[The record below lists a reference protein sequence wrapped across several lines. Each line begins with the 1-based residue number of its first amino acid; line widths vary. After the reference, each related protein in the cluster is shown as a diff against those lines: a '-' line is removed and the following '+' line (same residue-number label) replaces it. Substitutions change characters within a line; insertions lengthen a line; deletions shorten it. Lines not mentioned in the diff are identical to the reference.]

1 MGGAS
6 DDATAARAAGTQAR
20 YIGAP
25 GGRHLRGRE
34 RTMANA
40 AETAETQELS
50 AKVDALKRDIAEVAS
65 MAKSKV
71 VNNTTQWAREHPA
84 AAIGV
89 VAGLAGAV
97 GFALGLLVG
106 RGRG

>member
-1 MGGAS
+1 
-6 DDATAARAAGTQAR
+6 
-20 YIGAP
+20 
-25 GGRHLRGRE
+25 
-34 RTMANA
+34 MANV
-40 AETAETQELS
+40 AETAETQELT

-65 MAKSKV
+65 LARNKV
-71 VNNTTQWAREHPA
+71 VNGTTQWAKEHPG

>member
-1 MGGAS
+1 
-6 DDATAARAAGTQAR
+6 
-20 YIGAP
+20 
-25 GGRHLRGRE
+25 
-34 RTMANA
+34 MANA
-40 AETAETQELS
+40 AETTETQELT

-65 MAKSKV
+65 LARNKV
-71 VNNTTQWAREHPA
+71 VNGTTQWAKEHPA